1 MTRSYDMTTRGR
13 AAANTTE
20 RIAGVTEALLRDGPV
35 GHVTLAAIADGA
47 QVTVQ
52 TVLRH
57 MGSREGCFAAVRERV
72 RARIEADRGHVLPG
86 DVAQALAGLMAHYER
101 DGRLVLNLVAQE
113 SADLLLQAAVAE
125 GRAYHRDWVQRA
137 FGTLIICA
145 DRDEQLDALVT
156 ATDLSAW
163 KLLRID
169 LGRSERA
176 TAAVLHRLVRA
187 VLDLR

>member
-1 MTRSYDMTTRGR
+1 M
-13 AAANTTE
+13 
-20 RIAGVTEALLRDGPV
+20 
-35 GHVTLAAIADGA
+35 TLAAIADGA